1 MKRKMK
7 YALLCMGMMLFS
19 MQGMAQSEGSAGPE
33 PKKEHFREIPNPEK
47 TARKGAEHLKKEL
60 DLTEKQYKKVYKLLL
75 KEQRELF
82 EKRFQ
87 RPEMPGGMPGR
98 GPRPHDG
105 GMPPMGGP
113 RPEGEG
119 MRGMPMGAGPKEKQE
134 DLQKRI
140 EKKNKKMKKILT
152 EAQYDQWLG
161 MKQKPLPEPPKPEE
175 VPSEEK

>member
-7 YALLCMGMMLFS
+7 YALLCMGTMLFS

-33 PKKEHFREIPNPEK
+33 PKKEHFRETPNPEK
-47 TARKGAEHLKKEL
+47 TARKEAEHLKKEL

-98 GPRPHDG
+98 
-105 GMPPMGGP
+105 GP

>member
-1 MKRKMK
+1 
-7 YALLCMGMMLFS
+7 
-19 MQGMAQSEGSAGPE
+19 MA
-33 PKKEHFREIPNPEK
+33 FPNPEK
-47 TARKGAEHLKKEL
+47 TARKEAEHLKKEL

-140 EKKNKKMKKILT
+140 EKKNKKLKKILT

>member
-1 MKRKMK
+1 MKRVNVLLADGFEEVE
-7 YALLCMGMMLFS
+7 AL
-19 MQGMAQSEGSAGPE
+19 
-33 PKKEHFREIPNPEK
+33 
-47 TARKGAEHLKKEL
+47 TVV
-60 DLTEKQYKKVYKLLL
+60 DLLRRAKVYVDTVSIM
-75 KEQRELF
+75 EDYTVRGSHGINVQTEDLF
-82 EKRFQ
+82 EEVNFV
-87 RPEMPGGMPGR
+87 EADMVVLPGGMPGR

>member
-1 MKRKMK
+1 M
-7 YALLCMGMMLFS
+7 
-19 MQGMAQSEGSAGPE
+19 
-33 PKKEHFREIPNPEK
+33 
-47 TARKGAEHLKKEL
+47 
-60 DLTEKQYKKVYKLLL
+60 LL

-87 RPEMPGGMPGR
+87 RPEMPGR

>member
-33 PKKEHFREIPNPEK
+33 PKKEHFRETPNPEK
-47 TARKGAEHLKKEL
+47 TARKEAEHLKKEL

-98 GPRPHDG
+98 EVLVLTMEECRLW
-105 GMPPMGGP
+105 
-113 RPEGEG
+113 EVLVL
-119 MRGMPMGAGPKEKQE
+119 KEKE
-134 DLQKRI
+134 
-140 EKKNKKMKKILT
+140 
-152 EAQYDQWLG
+152 
-161 MKQKPLPEPPKPEE
+161 
-175 VPSEEK
+175 

>member
-1 MKRKMK
+1 
-7 YALLCMGMMLFS
+7 
-19 MQGMAQSEGSAGPE
+19 
-33 PKKEHFREIPNPEK
+33 
-47 TARKGAEHLKKEL
+47 
-60 DLTEKQYKKVYKLLL
+60 
-75 KEQRELF
+75 
-82 EKRFQ
+82 
-87 RPEMPGGMPGR
+87 
-98 GPRPHDG
+98 
-105 GMPPMGGP
+105 MGGP

>member
-1 MKRKMK
+1 MSKVYVFLADGFEEIEGLTVVDLLRRAGEEVETVSIMGRKMI
-7 YALLCMGMMLFS
+7 
-19 MQGMAQSEGSAGPE
+19 EGSH
-33 PKKEHFREIPNPEK
+33 KI
-47 TARKGAEHLKKEL
+47 
-60 DLTEKQYKKVYKLLL
+60 KV
-75 KEQRELF
+75 EADALF
-82 EKRFQ
+82 EETDFTEGK
-87 RPEMPGGMPGR
+87 MLVLPGGMPGR

>member
-47 TARKGAEHLKKEL
+47 TARKEVEHLKKEL

-119 MRGMPMGAGPKEKQE
+119 
-134 DLQKRI
+134 
-140 EKKNKKMKKILT
+140 
-152 EAQYDQWLG
+152 
-161 MKQKPLPEPPKPEE
+161 
-175 VPSEEK
+175 

>member
-7 YALLCMGMMLFS
+7 YALLCMGMMVFS
-19 MQGMAQSEGSAGPE
+19 VQGMAQSEGSAGPGQ
-33 PKKEHFREIPNPEK
+33 KKEHFREIPNPEK
-47 TARKGAEHLKKEL
+47 AAGREAEHLKKEL

-82 EKRFQ
+82 ENRSQ
-87 RPEMPGGMPGR
+87 RPGMP
-98 GPRPHDG
+98 G

-113 RPEGEG
+113 RPEG
-119 MRGMPMGAGPKEKQE
+119 MRGMPMGEGPKEKQE

-161 MKQKPLPEPPKPEE
+161 MKQKPLPEPSRPGET
-175 VPSEEK
+175 PSEED

>member
-1 MKRKMK
+1 M
-7 YALLCMGMMLFS
+7 
-19 MQGMAQSEGSAGPE
+19 
-33 PKKEHFREIPNPEK
+33 
-47 TARKGAEHLKKEL
+47 
-60 DLTEKQYKKVYKLLL
+60 LL

-82 EKRFQ
+82 ENRFQ

-152 EAQYDQWLG
+152 EAQYDQWLR

>member
-47 TARKGAEHLKKEL
+47 TARKEAEHLKKEL

-75 KEQRELF
+75 KEQQELF

-87 RPEMPGGMPGR
+87 RPEMPGGMPPMG

-105 GMPPMGGP
+105 
-113 RPEGEG
+113 G

-175 VPSEEK
+175 VP

>member
-47 TARKGAEHLKKEL
+47 TARKEAEHLKKEL

-82 EKRFQ
+82 ENRFQ
-87 RPEMPGGMPGR
+87 RPEMPGEMPGR

-119 MRGMPMGAGPKEKQE
+119 MRGMQWVQARRKNRKIFRNVSR
-134 DLQKRI
+134 KRTR
-140 EKKNKKMKKILT
+140 K
-152 EAQYDQWLG
+152 
-161 MKQKPLPEPPKPEE
+161 
-175 VPSEEK
+175 

>member
-47 TARKGAEHLKKEL
+47 TARKEAEHLKKEL

-87 RPEMPGGMPGR
+87 RPEMP
-98 GPRPHDG
+98 G

-161 MKQKPLPEPPKPEE
+161 MKQKPLPEPPKLEE